1 MIILAMWRLATNNSD
16 SRCMAGHL
24 SGYISGSLLEIHVG
38 MEQIMYVRL
47 IRIELD
53 LFGSKKAVG

>member
-1 MIILAMWRLATNNSD
+1 MWRLATDNSD